1 MPWPC
6 CCCCCCCFCC
16 FCCFCC
22 CSSPSPHPQHS
33 PLLSSPQCTHAA
45 PNPLSCLALPCPACL
60 PSSLLLSSCPVL
72 SLQPIR
78 PSPPLQCSALARPIL
93 LPESHPIS
101 CSARRRQACVPP
113 SQRHLPALPVS
124 SEMPVCWPSHGGVA
138 DIALKSPCLPS
149 APTCG
154 SISATWEGGIKLSG
168 VVRAYSRIPGTH
180 LGDCPLNC
188 SPLALSSL
196 PGLVRLS
203 SSSKLPAPSFE
214 ALTLDT

>member
-6 CCCCCCCFCC
+6 CCYCY
-16 FCCFCC
+16 CC

-45 PNPLSCLALPCPACL
+45 PNPLSCLALPCL

-72 SLQPIR
+72 CLQPIR
-78 PSPPLQCSALARPIL
+78 PSPPVQCSAVQCSALARPIL
-93 LPESHPIS
+93 FPESHPIS
-101 CSARRRQACVPP
+101 CSARRRQACAPP

-138 DIALKSPCLPS
+138 DIALKGPYLPS

-168 VVRAYSRIPGTH
+168 VVRAYSRILGTH

-188 SPLALSSL
+188 SPPALSSL

-203 SSSKLPAPSFE
+203 SSSKLPAPSSQ
-214 ALTLDT
+214 LRSVDT